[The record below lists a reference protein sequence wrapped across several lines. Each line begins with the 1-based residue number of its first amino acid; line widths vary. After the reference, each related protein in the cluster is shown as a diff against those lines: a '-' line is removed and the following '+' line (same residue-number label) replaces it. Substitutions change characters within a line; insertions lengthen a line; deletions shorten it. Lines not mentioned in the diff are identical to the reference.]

1 MRPMWR
7 DALLVATSLILAV
20 ATGPRSATAQSN
32 EPRAWVLDSA
42 AQTVT
47 AMDVASGRTLQ
58 TARVEGA
65 PTMLLRS
72 ADGRRLLAL
81 DRGEGSDFGDDGFR
95 AQTKSAVT
103 IIDGRTLAVQARVEL
118 GTGLEPGVMLSDSGG
133 TLSVVCPGYR
143 SKKAG
148 EARPRE
154 LVTVDLAAG
163 KVLSRIELTRPSPE
177 YLSTADGR
185 TVIVLS
191 PRETGKAPLP
201 AELRFIDA
209 IAGTVT
215 ATVPLEG
222 DPRGPVLAPD
232 AQVLYLLDRGKPNNN
247 PDKNQDGRV
256 HVVSLVSRAVT
267 VADAGSNP
275 RGFVLDEDRR
285 QLLLVSDGT
294 PVKGPANRDR
304 GGELR
309 VIREGAV
316 GAPLAVV
323 RSPERVMA
331 SADGRSLYVVSPFG
345 LTRLNLP
352 GPTPSPPVAIGFGL
366 GDTAVSDD
374 GRRAWVTFNEYFT
387 TFDIEKGVRVNEV
400 KTGRTGT
407 KMLLGLS
414 AGLQTEASR
423 LNASNEA
430 RKQGRSYYTY
440 TEYTVK
446 TARNTIAIRPDGK
459 EIYALNSQTSDVTII
474 EAESGRIVEKVAA
487 GGFTVLFM
495 PSLAAALIPSSS
507 TVHVIDLASHAKLPD
522 LVAESDAGFER
533 AELSPDARHAVVHG
547 PKGIAFVNT
556 SSGKPVATMVKGQA
570 IADVQIEWP
579 R

>member
-1 MRPMWR
+1 MCRSSW
-7 DALLVATSLILAV
+7 LVIAFLGLAV
-20 ATGPRSATAQSN
+20 STDPRVVGAQAAG
-32 EPRAWVLDSA
+32 PRAWVLDSA

-47 AMDVASGRTLQ
+47 AMDVATGRTLQ
-58 TARVEGA
+58 AARVDGA

-81 DRGEGSDFGDDGFR
+81 DRGEGFDFGDEGFR
-95 AQTKSAVT
+95 AKTKSAVT

-118 GTGLEPGVMLSDSGG
+118 GTGLEEGVMLSASGD
-133 TLSVVCPGYR
+133 TLSVLCPGYR

-148 EARPRE
+148 ENRPRE
-154 LVTVDLAAG
+154 LVTVDLRNG
-163 KVLSRIELTRPSPE
+163 TVLSRLELTRPSPE
-177 YLSTADGR
+177 YLATPDGR

-191 PRETGKAPLP
+191 PRETGKTAAP
-201 AELRFIDA
+201 AELRFVDA

-222 DPRGPVLAPD
+222 DPRGPVLAAD

-247 PDKNQDGRV
+247 PGKNQNGRL
-256 HVVSLVSRAVT
+256 HVVSLASRAVT

-275 RGFVLDEDRR
+275 RGLVLDEDRR

-294 PVKGPANRDR
+294 PVQGPANRDR
-304 GGELR
+304 AGELR
-309 VIREGAV
+309 VIRDGTV

-323 RSPERVMA
+323 RSPERIMA

-345 LTRLNLP
+345 LTRLSLP
-352 GPTPSPPVAIGFGL
+352 GLTPSPPVAIGFGL
-366 GDTAVSDD
+366 GDTTVSDD

-387 TFDIEKGVRVNEV
+387 TYDIEKGVRVNEV

-414 AGLQTEASR
+414 AGLKTESSR

-430 RKQGRSYYTY
+430 SREGRSYYSY

-446 TARNTIAIRPDGK
+446 AARNTIAIRPDGK

-507 TVHVIDLASHAKLPD
+507 TVHVVDLASHAKLPD

-547 PKGIAFVNT
+547 PKGVLFVNT
-556 SSGKPVATMVKGQA
+556 SSGKPVAAMVKGQA